1 MNRAVVGLALVCAA
15 ACSGAVRMPGAITPV
30 VPTESFLWSADRRLA
45 WSDFQGPPD
54 LSSVAVAATAYVVVF
69 GTSCEGSTFSST
81 IESRFLPHAS
91 WVKAQHLMQRA
102 SAQTL
107 LHEQVH
113 FDLSEVQVRRARQAV
128 RAIADPCSLS
138 DQHFNEMFERF
149 RVTET
154 EVQQQYDRETGHGTN
169 LDRQREWTAQVERW
183 LRELPQ

>member
-1 MNRAVVGLALVCAA
+1 VIRLGVCLLFVCVA
-15 ACSGAVRMPGAITPV
+15 ACSSTARLPGAIAPK
-30 VPTESFLWSADRRLA
+30 VPSESFLWSADRRLA

-69 GTSCEGSTFSST
+69 GTSCEGSKFSST

-91 WVKAQHLMQRA
+91 WVRAQHLMHQS

-138 DQHFNEMFERF
+138 DQEFEDMFARF
-149 RVTET
+149 RSLEAD
-154 EVQQQYDRETGHGTN
+154 VQQQYDRETGHGTN

-183 LRELPQ
+183 LRELPR

>member
-1 MNRAVVGLALVCAA
+1 MNRALIGLALVCAVG
-15 ACSGAVRMPGAITPV
+15 CSSTARLPGAIAPK
-30 VPTESFLWSADRRLA
+30 VPSESFLWSADRRLA

-69 GTSCEGSTFSST
+69 GTSCEGSKFSST

-91 WVKAQHLMQRA
+91 WVKAQHLLQHA

-128 RAIADPCSLS
+128 RAIADPCRLS
-138 DQHFNEMFERF
+138 DQEFEDMFTRF
-149 RVTET
+149 RSHEAD
-154 EVQQQYDRETGHGTN
+154 VQQQYDRETGHGTN

-183 LRELPQ
+183 LRELPR